1 SSDLTQEQTDV
12 VTGLTLV
19 EELAE
24 HLHTGDGGGL
34 LLFLDAN
41 DVNGLVDVDDTAL
54 DTAGDDGAATG
65 DREDVLDRHQEGLV
79 GVTLGLGDEAVHGTH
94 ELQDGVDPLLLAL
107 EGLQSGDL
115 RHRGVVAGELVVTEE
130 LANLELDPL
139 EALLVV
145 YHVGLVQGCHDR
157 TNTDLACQEDGVL
170 GLRQRAAGGRHDK

>member
-1 SSDLTQEQTDV
+1 RCTDRAGTVAYGVLEALLRRDRLDEVDVHLGVVTGHDHLGAFRQRHDAGDIGGAEVELRTVVVEERRVAAALLLGQDDNLALELTVRGGRTRLDDDLTTLDVLALGTTQDQTDV

-65 DREDVLDRHQEGLV
+65 DRED
-79 GVTLGLGDEAVHGTH
+79 
-94 ELQDGVDPLLLAL
+94 
-107 EGLQSGDL
+107 
-115 RHRGVVAGELVVTEE
+115 
-130 LANLELDPL
+130 
-139 EALLVV
+139 
-145 YHVGLVQGCHDR
+145 
-157 TNTDLACQEDGVL
+157 
-170 GLRQRAAGGRHDK
+170 